1 MDSEIPVKVVEYEI
15 QSKYEA
21 NLGFLA
27 VLNGAFCNQDRVG
40 DNTFSLR
47 MQNLEWNMDFETTNP
62 CQSLGSLRGL
72 LNQARSKVNY
82 IKCILGLEMFI
93 TSPNINII
101 VT

>member
-27 VLNGAFCNQDRVG
+27 ILNGAFCNQDRVG

-47 MQNLEWNMDFETTNP
+47 MENLEWNMDFGTMN
-62 CQSLGSLRGL
+62 
-72 LNQARSKVNY
+72 
-82 IKCILGLEMFI
+82 LECRAYVRDFMNTFQFYHAYAFFR
-93 TSPNINII
+93 NNFLMKL
-101 VT
+101 